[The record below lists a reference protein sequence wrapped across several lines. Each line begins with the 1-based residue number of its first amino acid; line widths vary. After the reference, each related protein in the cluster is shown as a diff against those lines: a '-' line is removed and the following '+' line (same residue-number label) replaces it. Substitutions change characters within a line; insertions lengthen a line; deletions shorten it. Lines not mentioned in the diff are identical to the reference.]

1 MVIDEESQ
9 RIDAIT
15 LGKIYKFL
23 RIDAILKKMEEA
35 DRMADLEMEQSEKN
49 KMSVLKGMTRFNQF
63 PKDVMDILMSDPLIP
78 LVRDEFPSYKETGE
92 KYQIDS
98 ELLSK
103 VVPYVKYREIS
114 LGELPL
120 AIEAKCKVSEKQAL
134 LAAIR
139 ISRHF
144 LKQFS
149 ELHYIGNVDAYIKE
163 WKDELEEL
171 EK

>member
-1 MVIDEESQ
+1 MVIMGTDEKSQ

-23 RIDAILKKMEEA
+23 RINAILKKMEEA
-35 DRMADLEMEQSEKN
+35 DRIADLEMEQCEKY
-49 KMSVLKGMTRFNQF
+49 KMSVWKGMTRFNQF
-63 PKDVMDILMSDPLIP
+63 PKDVMDILMADPPSPI
-78 LVRDEFPSYKETGE
+78 VINEFPAYKETSE
-92 KYQIDS
+92 KYQIDWK
-98 ELLSK
+98 LLSK

-114 LGELPL
+114 LGELPF
-120 AIEAKCKVSEKQAL
+120 AIEAKCKVSSKQAL

-149 ELHYIGNVDAYIKE
+149 ELHYIGNVDAYIEE
-163 WKDELEEL
+163 WKDELEE
-171 EK
+171 

>member
-1 MVIDEESQ
+1 MGTDEKSQ

-35 DRMADLEMEQSEKN
+35 DRIADLEMEQCEKY

-63 PKDVMDILMSDPLIP
+63 PKDVMDILMADPPSPI
-78 LVRDEFPSYKETGE
+78 VINEFPAYKETSE
-92 KYQIDS
+92 KYQIDWK
-98 ELLSK
+98 LLSK

-120 AIEAKCKVSEKQAL
+120 AIEAKCKVSSKQAL

-149 ELHYIGNVDAYIKE
+149 ELHYIGNVDAYIDE
-163 WKDELEEL
+163 WKDELEE
-171 EK
+171 